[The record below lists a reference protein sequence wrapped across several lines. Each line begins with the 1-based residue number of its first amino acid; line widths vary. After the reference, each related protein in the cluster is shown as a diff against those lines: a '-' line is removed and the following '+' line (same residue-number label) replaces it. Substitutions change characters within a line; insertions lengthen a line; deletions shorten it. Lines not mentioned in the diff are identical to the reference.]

1 MLTTENNKKR
11 IVFFI
16 GQIGLGGTEKQ
27 MAFLLRNIQN
37 ENCDYHIVV
46 FNSSPFGD
54 LKAELMRSK
63 VCLHFIPEKED
74 TILKRFRIL
83 FKILRK
89 IKPHIIHS
97 WTIHDNA
104 YAGILGKILNISSIG
119 SVRGSLNGTGFNKL
133 PTIYQW
139 ASLKLVKS
147 IIVNSESIRN
157 ELIKYGISKDQIIL
171 IRNAVKKYNIS
182 TKIKVPDHPLICTI
196 GNLRKNKNH
205 ELFIRVIKN
214 VSEKYPNV
222 KGIIIGQ
229 PVKDEPCQEEYLKS
243 LVHSL
248 GLENIINFMG
258 FQFNPIKFLEQSR
271 VFVLP
276 SFSEGYPNTILEA
289 MSVGVPVIASEVGG
303 IPEII
308 KSGINGFMFKPN
320 DLDGFS
326 KAVLKILQ
334 NKSKRQAIVKR
345 GLKTVNDYHNPMR
358 MIKDFKKI
366 YEQR

>member
-1 MLTTENNKKR
+1 M
-11 IVFFI
+11 FFI

-27 MAFLLRNIQN
+27 MSLLLKNIQN
-37 ENCDYHIVV
+37 GNSDFHIVV

-54 LKAELMRSK
+54 LKAELIRSK
-63 VCLHFIPEKED
+63 VCLHFIPENEN
-74 TILKRFRIL
+74 TIFKRCKIL
-83 FKILRK
+83 FKILKR

-104 YAGILGKILNISSIG
+104 YAGIFGKILNIYSIG
-119 SVRGSLNGTGFNKL
+119 SVRGSLNGTGFKKL
-133 PTIYQW
+133 PKIYKW
-139 ASLKLVKS
+139 ASLRLVKS

-157 ELIKYGISKDQIIL
+157 ELIEYGISKYKII
-171 IRNAVKKYNIS
+171 IIHNAVQKYSTS
-182 TKIKVPDHPLICTI
+182 TKMKISDHPIICTI

-205 ELFIRVIKN
+205 ELFIRMIKN
-214 VSEKYPNV
+214 VLEKYPNT

-229 PVKDEPCQEEYLKS
+229 PVDDEPYQEEYLRG
-243 LVHSL
+243 LVQSL
-248 GLENIINFMG
+248 GLTNIIKFMG
-258 FQFNPIKFLEQSR
+258 FQLNPIKLLERSR

-276 SFSEGYPNTILEA
+276 SLSEGYPNTILEA

-308 KSGINGFMFKPN
+308 KSGTNGYMFKPN

-334 NKSKRQAIVKR
+334 NKSKHQAIVKR
-345 GLKTVNDYHNPMR
+345 GFKTVNDYHNTAKMVR
-358 MIKDFKKI
+358 DFKKI
-366 YEQR
+366 YEQK